1 MLCIFV
7 SSNLDLLRRYRYIL
21 FLVEKKDAKFAMLPF
36 EKIVPRFKLHVT
48 LIRATESCH
57 SDETFLFFFVKK
69 LREERMLDFLA
80 GR

>member
-1 MLCIFV
+1 MFCIFV
-7 SSNLDLLRRYRYIL
+7 SSDLDLLRRYRYIL
-21 FLVEKKDAKFAMLPF
+21 FLVEKKRC
-36 EKIVPRFKLHVT
+36 KIYLSKRSFLVLSFVT

>member
-1 MLCIFV
+1 MR
-7 SSNLDLLRRYRYIL
+7 N
-21 FLVEKKDAKFAMLPF
+21 LPF

-57 SDETFLFFFVKK
+57 SDENFLFFFVKK

>member
-1 MLCIFV
+1 MR
-7 SSNLDLLRRYRYIL
+7 N
-21 FLVEKKDAKFAMLPF
+21 LPF
-36 EKIVPRFKLHVT
+36 EKIVPRFKFHVT

>member
-1 MLCIFV
+1 MR
-7 SSNLDLLRRYRYIL
+7 N
-21 FLVEKKDAKFAMLPF
+21 LPF

-69 LREERMLDFLA
+69 LREERMLDLRDDNNRRRSRFYA
-80 GR
+80 SEIEPFEPCSD